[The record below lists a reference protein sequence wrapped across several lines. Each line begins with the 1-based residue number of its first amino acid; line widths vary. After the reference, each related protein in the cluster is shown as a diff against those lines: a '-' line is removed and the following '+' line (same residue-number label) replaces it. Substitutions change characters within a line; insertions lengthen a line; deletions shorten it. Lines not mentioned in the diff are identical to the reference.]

1 MTEASQTQPTND
13 RPRHAEL
20 FRKLSNEIPLRG
32 SRLFNSGIS
41 ATLRRLDPE
50 TEFSTPALVRA
61 LVFAGVP
68 GSDIRSPT
76 QAKAWAAITQA
87 LALMA
92 HADLPRGPRIGKVLA
107 ELELSDNRLA
117 RLLTAQGE
125 SLRAQALRTVRI
137 VVAAGKPS
145 TLDDLLE
152 LMLVDGLPGQD
163 EWAEAIR
170 LRIVESYE
178 RAAHQAEKAA
188 AS

>member
-13 RPRHAEL
+13 RPSYAEL
-20 FRKLSNEIPLRG
+20 FRKLSNEMPLRG

-68 GSDIRSPT
+68 SSDIRSPD
-76 QAKAWAAITQA
+76 QAKAWAAVTQA

-92 HADLPRGPRIGKVLA
+92 HAGLPRGPGIGKVLA
-107 ELELSDNRLA
+107 ELKLSDNRLA

-137 VVAAGKPS
+137 VVAAGKPAA
-145 TLDDLLE
+145 LDDLLE
-152 LMLVDGLPGQD
+152 LMLVDGLPGQG

-170 LRIVESYE
+170 LRIVGSYE
-178 RAAHQAEKAA
+178 RAAHQAEKAV

>member
-1 MTEASQTQPTND
+1 
-13 RPRHAEL
+13 
-20 FRKLSNEIPLRG
+20 
-32 SRLFNSGIS
+32 
-41 ATLRRLDPE
+41 
-50 TEFSTPALVRA
+50 
-61 LVFAGVP
+61 
-68 GSDIRSPT
+68 
-76 QAKAWAAITQA
+76 
-87 LALMA
+87 MA

-137 VVAAGKPS
+137 VVAAGKPA

>member
-1 MTEASQTQPTND
+1 MIEASQTQPAND
-13 RPRHAEL
+13 RPSYAEL

-117 RLLTAQGE
+117 RLLTAQEE
-125 SLRAQALRTVRI
+125 SLRAQALRAVRI
-137 VVAAGKPS
+137 VWRLANRPRSTTCWSSCSSMACQDRTNGQKP
-145 TLDDLLE
+145 
-152 LMLVDGLPGQD
+152 
-163 EWAEAIR
+163 IR